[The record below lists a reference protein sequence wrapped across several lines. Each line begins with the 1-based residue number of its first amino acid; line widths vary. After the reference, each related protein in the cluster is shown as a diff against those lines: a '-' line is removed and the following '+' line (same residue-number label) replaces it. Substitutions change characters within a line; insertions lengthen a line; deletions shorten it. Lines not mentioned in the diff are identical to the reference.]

1 MEDKETTPVISGE
14 YGASNIKVLKGLEAV
29 RKRPGMYIGDT
40 FEKGLHHI
48 IWEVVDNSVDEA
60 CAGYGSKI
68 IVEKNKD
75 NVITVVDEG
84 RGIPVEMHAEGIPTV
99 QVIFT
104 ILHAGGKFDQNTY
117 KTSGGLHGVGAS
129 VTNALSDWLTVEV
142 SRNGNVYKQTYA
154 KGIVQTDL
162 EIVGK
167 STKTGTKV
175 SFKADAT
182 IFKNGVVY
190 NDETILT
197 RLQEIA
203 FLNKGLEFVFRSEN
217 EAGEWTEYSYKYD
230 NGLVDFI
237 NHEASTDSLIF
248 EPLYFSGFEFDT
260 TVEVAF
266 AYKKEAYDTTLK
278 SFVNN
283 IKTIEA
289 GSHETGTLNAIHAA
303 LTGHMKEKNI
313 KNFDDIKIDDIKEG
327 LINVVSVRVV
337 DPEFEGQTKGKLND
351 SNARKATYKI
361 VKDKFSIWLEENP
374 ALVKNI
380 VSKILTAQKAREA
393 AKKSR
398 ELVRKTELD
407 KNIGI
412 LPSKLA
418 DCQSRDPEEC
428 EIFLVEGDS
437 AGGSAKQGR
446 NRKTQAI
453 LPLKGKVLNAMKS
466 DLSDILK
473 HTEIGSLITALG
485 CGHGDKIDLEKLR
498 YHKIIIMTDADVDGE
513 HIAFLLFLALFKL
526 FRKLILNGHIYLAI
540 PPLYRA
546 KKGDKVLYF
555 ADDNALDK
563 YFRESTGDT
572 VSPREE
578 LTKSWTITRFKGLG
592 EMNPEQLAETAMNPD
607 TRILVKIVLPEV
619 DEDCDLD
626 NITTEQVLELLGGKD
641 TVFRRWFLMKYTAE
655 ANIDI

>member
-1 MEDKETTPVISGE
+1 MEKETQTLAVAGE
-14 YGASNIKVLKGLEAV
+14 YGAANIKILEGLEAV
-29 RKRPGMYIGDT
+29 RKRPGMYVGDT
-40 FEKGLHHI
+40 LEKGLHHL

-60 CAGYGSKI
+60 CAGFGSKI
-68 IVEKNKD
+68 VIEKTKD
-75 NVITVVDEG
+75 NIITVTDEG
-84 RGIPVEMHAEGIPTV
+84 RGIPVESHASGISTL
-99 QVIFT
+99 QVVFT

-129 VTNALSDWLTVEV
+129 VTNALSEWLVAEV
-142 SRNGNVYKQTYA
+142 SRNGNVYRQCYE
-154 KGIVQTDL
+154 KGIVKSEV

-167 STKTGTKV
+167 STGTGTKV
-175 SFKADAT
+175 SFKTDAT
-182 IFKNGVVY
+182 IFKHGTEY
-190 NDETILT
+190 NDQIILT

-203 FLNKGLEFVFRSEN
+203 FLNKGLEFVFKSEDKN
-217 EAGEWTEYSYKYD
+217 GVWSETSFKYD
-230 NGLVDFI
+230 NGLYDFVM
-237 NHEASTDSLIF
+237 HEADKDALIF
-248 EPLYFSGFEFDT
+248 EPLVFTGFEFDT

-266 AYKKEAYDTTLK
+266 SYKKEAYDTSIK

-303 LTGHMKEKNI
+303 LTNHMKDKNI

-327 LINVVSVRVV
+327 LVNIVSVRVI

-361 VKDKFSIWLEENP
+361 VKDKFSVWLEVNP
-374 ALVKNI
+374 VLFKNI
-380 VSKILTAQKAREA
+380 VSKIQTAQKAREA

-398 ELVRKTELD
+398 ELVRKSEMD

-418 DCQSRDPEEC
+418 DCQSRDPEIC

-446 NRKTQAI
+446 DRKTQAI

-473 HTEIGSLITALG
+473 HQEIGSLITALG

-513 HIAFLLFLALFKL
+513 HIAFLLFLAMFKL
-526 FRKLILNGHIYLAI
+526 FRKLIQNGHIYLAI

-546 KKGDKVLYF
+546 KKGEKVVYF

-563 YFRESTGDT
+563 YFRDLTGDT
-572 VSPREE
+572 ESPIDE
-578 LTKSWTITRFKGLG
+578 LTKSWNITRFKGLG
-592 EMNPEQLAETAMNPD
+592 EMNPEQLAETAMNPE
-607 TRILVKIVLPEV
+607 TRVLVKIVLPE
-619 DEDCDLD
+619 DDDTDLEHV
-626 NITTEQVLELLGGKD
+626 TTEQVLELLGGKD